1 MKVIAVIPAYNEA
14 EKIFEVVSTTKELV
28 DRVIVVNDA
37 SQDNTLSIC
46 QQFDN
51 RVVAL
56 SHAVN
61 LGQGAALKTGCEA
74 AWMMGA
80 EAVILIDGDNQ
91 HDPSEIPFFIEKL
104 KQGYEVVFGVRRI
117 NNEMP
122 FIKRFGN
129 LFLTKATHKL
139 FNVSLS
145 DVQCGYRIFSQ
156 SGYKKLE
163 WDSIGYPYAIEMVV
177 NAGKNKV
184 NYEELL
190 TKTIYHDNYKGTTL
204 FDGIKI
210 FIKMLSW
217 KINK

>member
-145 DVQCGYRIFSQ
+145 DVQCGYRIFSR